1 MILVKNRLKKL
12 KKDKGDDDLW
22 SSSRQ
27 RRDEMLKQLKY
38 TPSIVDDFDFILD
51 DTEYENKA
59 TQIPDIAN
67 NFSQTVKK
75 EMADKETDTYDELN
89 KIIGA
94 YILQINSKNFKSK
107 EPSRGELMTQ
117 ARTVPVQQ
125 KRDEKSSSSSS
136 DGEGFLGR
144 NVRRGFRLAEI
155 AGNAS
160 LMTFSALDTATS
172 LTLDAMVALNNLM
185 RQQNNEEE
193 DGDDEEDDD
202 EEEYEEQP
210 SGSIDQPTFTR
221 ERSRSRDDTDYE
233 PDDASADA
241 SRSIRDDL
249 GERLLRRGA
258 SRSRSSTPD
267 KKHSKKK

>member
-12 KKDKGDDDLW
+12 KKDKD
-22 SSSRQ
+22 
-27 RRDEMLKQLKY
+27 DEMLKQLKY
-38 TPSIVDDFDFILD
+38 TPPMDDNFDFILD

-75 EMADKETDTYDELN
+75 EMADKETDTYDKLN

-155 AGNAS
+155 AGNAVVT
-160 LMTFSALDTATS
+160 TFNVASDLADFLVEATAT
-172 LTLDAMVALNNLM
+172 
-185 RQQNNEEE
+185 RQQEEE
-193 DGDDEEDDD
+193 D
-202 EEEYEEQP
+202 EEEYDEETEDEEEEQP
-210 SGSIDQPTFTR
+210 SGSNDFIR
-221 ERSRSRDDTDYE
+221 ERSRSRDDTDDE
-233 PDDASADA
+233 DV
-241 SRSIRDDL
+241 

-258 SRSRSSTPD
+258 SRSRSRTPD

>member
-1 MILVKNRLKKL
+1 M
-12 KKDKGDDDLW
+12 DDN
-22 SSSRQ
+22 
-27 RRDEMLKQLKY
+27 
-38 TPSIVDDFDFILD
+38 FDFILD
-51 DTEYENKA
+51 DTEYEKKA

-67 NFSQTVKK
+67 NFSQTIKK

-144 NVRRGFRLAEI
+144 NVRRGFRLAELT
-155 AGNAS
+155 GNAVVT
-160 LMTFSALDTATS
+160 TFNVASDLADFLVEATAT
-172 LTLDAMVALNNLM
+172 
-185 RQQNNEEE
+185 RQQEEE
-193 DGDDEEDDD
+193 D
-202 EEEYEEQP
+202 EEEYDEETEDEEEEQP
-210 SGSIDQPTFTR
+210 SGSNDFIR
-221 ERSRSRDDTDYE
+221 ERSRSRDDTDDE
-233 PDDASADA
+233 D
-241 SRSIRDDL
+241 DDL

-267 KKHSKKK
+267 KKTFKEEIIDIKIKLIPISFEQQWWHT

>member
-1 MILVKNRLKKL
+1 MILVKNKLKKL
-12 KKDKGDDDLW
+12 KKDKD
-22 SSSRQ
+22 
-27 RRDEMLKQLKY
+27 DEMLKQLKY
-38 TPSIVDDFDFILD
+38 TPPMDDNFDFILD

-59 TQIPDIAN
+59 TQIPDIAS
-67 NFSQTVKK
+67 NFSQTIKK
-75 EMADKETDTYDELN
+75 EMVDKETDTYDELN

-94 YILQINSKNFKSK
+94 FILQINSKNFKSK
-107 EPSRGELMTQ
+107 ELSRGELMTQ

-144 NVRRGFRLAEI
+144 NVRRGFRLAELT
-155 AGNAS
+155 GNAVVT
-160 LMTFSALDTATS
+160 TFNVASDLADFLVEATAT
-172 LTLDAMVALNNLM
+172 
-185 RQQNNEEE
+185 RQQEEE
-193 DGDDEEDDD
+193 ED
-202 EEEYEEQP
+202 EEEYDEETKDEEEEQP
-210 SGSIDQPTFTR
+210 SGSNDFIR

>member
-1 MILVKNRLKKL
+1 M
-12 KKDKGDDDLW
+12 KKDKD
-22 SSSRQ
+22 
-27 RRDEMLKQLKY
+27 DEMLNYLKY
-38 TPSIVDDFDFILD
+38 TPPMDDDFDFILH
-51 DTEYENKA
+51 DTEYEDKA
-59 TQIPDIAN
+59 TQLPDIKN

-75 EMADKETDTYDELN
+75 EMVDKETDTYDELN

-136 DGEGFLGR
+136 DSEGFLGR
-144 NVRRGFRLAEI
+144 NVRRGIRLAEI
-155 AGNAS
+155 AGQTS
-160 LMTFSALDTATS
+160 LMAYNVLDTATG
-172 LTLDAMVALNNLM
+172 LTLDAAFALNNLM
-185 RQQNNEEE
+185 RQQNQEEE
-193 DGDDEEDDD
+193 EEAEAPNPV
-202 EEEYEEQP
+202 EEVVEEAP
-210 SGSIDQPTFTR
+210 SGSNDFMR
-221 ERSRSRDDTDYE
+221 ERSRSRDDTEYDALDTRSSRGIRDPDY
-233 PDDASADA
+233 
-241 SRSIRDDL
+241 DDL